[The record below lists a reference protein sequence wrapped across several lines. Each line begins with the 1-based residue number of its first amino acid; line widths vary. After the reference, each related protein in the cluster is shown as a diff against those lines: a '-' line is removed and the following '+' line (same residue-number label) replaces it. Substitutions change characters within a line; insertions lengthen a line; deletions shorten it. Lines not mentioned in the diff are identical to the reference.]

1 MPTRLRCPLLRRAR
15 HLTAI
20 MPRLEVPVRNSPE
33 GEHMRRGTKFNRRQE
48 AAQKGQKKNRMIDL
62 LRPLRPR

>member
-20 MPRLEVPVRNSPE
+20 MRWLHDAGARVTESPMRNSPE
-33 GEHMRRGTKFNRRQE
+33 GEHMGRNTKFNRRQ
-48 AAQKGQKKNRMIDL
+48 
-62 LRPLRPR
+62 